1 MENEIKI
8 TLPLIKDVNKKV
20 GGNSIVRILLPSI
33 TINVKFTSKQDD
45 IFKYF
50 TNLEH
55 PLDYIYITTKKKKP
69 DELSDCFLLHINK
82 SDMSEIDE
90 ETELSWIDF
99 PLIHKDSSNLSDWTN
114 KFIFKNE
121 DKTSDVKGL
130 RKPQIGALH
139 AVSAYLYGEK
149 PFSPATVVLPTGTG
163 KTETMLSLFF
173 YHKLDKLLIL
183 VPSNALRKQL
193 SNKFIT
199 LGCLP
204 EFGITPTLSPYP
216 KVAIITAGIKQ
227 REAKEIIINSNVII
241 ATPNILNASNQSE
254 AKILFDG
261 CNALFVDEAHHISAH
276 SWDNVRQNFLEKPV
290 VQFTATPFRNDGKN
304 LGGKIIYNYT
314 LGSAQ
319 KDGYFKK
326 ISLSTVEEYIE
337 ADKDASIASKAI
349 AILRKDLD
357 DGYDH
362 LLMARVSTQLRAE
375 EIFNTYRDV
384 ARDLNP
390 VIIHSGLSQRD
401 IRDRLERLIER
412 KAKIAICVDML
423 GEGFDLPNLKI
434 AAIHDHHKSLAIT
447 LQFIGRFTRI
457 SHKFK
462 IGDASVIVNIAD
474 PNVEKELQ
482 NLYSQDSNWD
492 QILKRLSEE
501 TISKEIRLQEL
512 VESLKSKGDLYKQI
526 SLWNLRPS
534 FSVMLFKANCKE
546 WNPELVLNI
555 LPKLEQSW
563 HSISEDR
570 RILMVLGVR
579 TSPIRW
585 GNFKDVNDIN
595 HLILIIYYNEDSGNL
610 SVYSNDYLFFRIEKL
625 IENLTNSTSEQ
636 VSGTRVFQVLNNVQ
650 YPLVLNLG
658 SSTTGAIS
666 FTQFFGPNVS
676 DGLTDIE
683 KKSATLSNI
692 AIMGYEDGNKILWG
706 CSQRKGKIW
715 SPKAGSILEW
725 KEWVDS
731 TWSKINE
738 EDLDEHN
745 ITREFL
751 RPVKIKS
758 TYEENPVSIQW
769 GEYLQTRFEENVTLS
784 FGKDNFNLYDIDL
797 KVSKENGYIN
807 THIISPKNHTIY
819 KIDISEEH
827 TGGYDYELLSGEE
840 IKFTIGSNREL
851 YFRELMY
858 QDPIVIHYIDGSFT
872 YNCYLVKVSNEIN
885 FFDSSDLISYN
896 WGSNLTKESMGKER
910 NKNTVQH
917 KTFTII
923 KDSYDIIINDD
934 ESGEAADLVCIK
946 EYDDHIL
953 LSLYHC
959 KFSAT
964 EKPGARL
971 QDLYEVCGQAQRSIR
986 WKHTGMNFLF
996 KHIKKREE
1004 KWRRYGYSRFLVGDM
1019 PKIQYIRELSRT
1031 KPLKF
1036 KVTIVQP
1043 GIKKETISDEMLR
1056 LLGST
1061 KTFIKKTTMAELI
1074 VLSSD

>member
-1 MENEIKI
+1 MEHEIKI
-8 TLPLIKDVNKKV
+8 TLPALKDVNEKV
-20 GGNSIVRILLPSI
+20 GSNSIVRILFPSI
-33 TINVKFTSKQDD
+33 TINAKFKSVKDG
-45 IFKYF
+45 IAKYV

-55 PLDYIYITTKKKKP
+55 PIDYIYITNKKKKP
-69 DELSDCFLLHINK
+69 DDINDYFLLYLNNPDISLINDK
-82 SDMSEIDE
+82 SD
-90 ETELSWIDF
+90 LSWVNF
-99 PLIHKDSSNLSDWTN
+99 PLMRRENSNLNDWTN
-114 KFIFKNE
+114 KFTFKNE
-121 DKTSDVKGL
+121 DKISGVNGL

-139 AVSAYLYGEK
+139 AVSAYLYGER
-149 PFSPATVVLPTGTG
+149 PFAPATVVLPTGTG

-193 SNKFIT
+193 SNKFMT

-204 EFGITPTLSPYP
+204 EFGITPVLSPYP
-216 KVAIITAGIKQ
+216 KVAIINSGIKSG
-227 REAKEIIINSNVII
+227 EAKEIVLKSNVII

-254 AKILFDG
+254 AKELFDG
-261 CNALFVDEAHHISAH
+261 CNALFVDEAHHISAK

-314 LGSAQ
+314 LGAAQ
-319 KDGYFKK
+319 EDDYFKK

-337 ADKDASIASKAI
+337 ADKDASIASKAVD
-349 AILRKDLD
+349 ILRKDLD

-362 LLMARVSTQLRAE
+362 LMMARVSTQHRAE
-375 EIFNTYRDV
+375 EIFNIYRNI
-384 ARDLNP
+384 APDLNP

-447 LQFIGRFTRI
+447 LQFIGRFTRT

-462 IGDASVIVNIAD
+462 IGNASVVVNIAD
-474 PNVEKELQ
+474 PNVERELQ

-546 WNPELVLNI
+546 WNPELALNM

-563 HSISEDR
+563 HSISEDE

-595 HLILIIYYNEDSGNL
+595 HLILIIYYNEESGNL

-625 IENLTNSTSEQ
+625 IEYLTDSMSEQ
-636 VSGTRVFQVLNNVQ
+636 VAGTRVFQVLNNVE

-706 CSQRKGKIW
+706 CSQRKGKVW

-751 RPVKIKS
+751 RPIKINS
-758 TYEENPVSIQW
+758 SYEENPVSIQW
-769 GEYLQTRFEENVTLS
+769 GEYLQTKFEENVTLS
-784 FGKDNFNLYDIDL
+784 FGKDDFNLYEIDL

-807 THIISPKNHTIY
+807 AHIISPKHHTIY
-819 KIDISEEH
+819 KIDISDKH
-827 TGGYDYELLSGEE
+827 TGGYNYELLSGEE
-840 IKFTIGSNREL
+840 IKFTIGLNKEL
-851 YFRELMY
+851 YFRDLMY
-858 QDPIVIHYIDGSFT
+858 QDPLVIHYIDGSFT
-872 YNCYLVKVSNEIN
+872 YNCYLVKVSNEVN
-885 FFDSSDLISYN
+885 FFEADDLVSYN
-896 WGSNLTKESMGKER
+896 WGGNLTKESMGKER
-910 NKNTVQH
+910 NHNTVQY
-917 KTFTII
+917 KTFVLI

-934 ESGEAADLVCIK
+934 ESGEAADLVCLK
-946 EYDDHIL
+946 EYDDCIL

-959 KFSAT
+959 KFSAS

-971 QDLYEVCGQAQRSIR
+971 EDLYEVCGQAQRSIR

-1004 KWRRYGYSRFLVGDM
+1004 NWRRYGYSRFLIGDM
-1019 PKIQYIRELSRT
+1019 PKLQYIRELSRT

-1043 GIKKETISDEMLR
+1043 GIKKEAINGEMLR